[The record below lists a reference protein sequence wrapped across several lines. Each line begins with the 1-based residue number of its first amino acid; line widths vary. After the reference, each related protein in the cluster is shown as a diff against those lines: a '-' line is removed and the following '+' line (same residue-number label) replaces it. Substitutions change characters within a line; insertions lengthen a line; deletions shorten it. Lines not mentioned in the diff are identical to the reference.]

1 MAFTLTTQLEFSAA
15 HRLRG
20 YDGNCARLHG
30 HNWKVEISLTGSQL
44 NDVGMLI
51 DFKEI
56 KRTGKHILAQLD
68 HYYLNDIPP
77 FDAELNPTAEN
88 IAKYICESLQVN
100 AAFQAEKID
109 VQSVQVWESPRS
121 AVMYKPEG

>member
-1 MAFTLTTQLEFSAA
+1 MAFTLTTQLEFAAA

-44 NDVGMLI
+44 NEVGMLI

-56 KRTGKHILAQLD
+56 KRTGKQVLNQLD

-88 IAKYICESLQVN
+88 IAFYL
-100 AAFQAEKID
+100 FQQIGEALNNERIR
-109 VQSVQVWESPRS
+109 VSAVTVWENERNS
-121 AVMYKPEG
+121 ATFSSD

>member
-1 MAFTLTTQLEFSAA
+1 MAFTLTTQLEFAAA

-56 KRTGKHILAQLD
+56 KRTGKQILTQLD

-77 FDAELNPTAEN
+77 FDVELNPTAEN
-88 IAKYICESLQVN
+88 IAFYL
-100 AAFQAEKID
+100 FQQLSEALNDERI
-109 VQSVQVWESPRS
+109 SVSAVTVWENERNS
-121 AVMYKPEG
+121 ATFSLD

>member
-1 MAFTLTTQLEFSAA
+1 MAFTLKTHLEFAAA

-30 HNWKVEISLTGSQL
+30 HNWKVEISVTGSQL
-44 NDVGMLI
+44 NEVGMLI

-56 KRTGKHILAQLD
+56 KRRGKQILEQLD
-68 HYYLNDIPP
+68 HFYLNDIAP

-88 IAKYICESLQVN
+88 IAWYLFEQLSKDIDDTRIRVSAVTVWENDRN
-100 AAFQAEKID
+100 AATYSRD
-109 VQSVQVWESPRS
+109 
-121 AVMYKPEG
+121 

>member
-1 MAFTLTTQLEFSAA
+1 MAFTLTTQLEFAAA

-56 KRTGKHILAQLD
+56 KRTGKQVLTRLD

-88 IAKYICESLQVN
+88 IAFYL
-100 AAFQAEKID
+100 FQQLGEALNNERIR
-109 VQSVQVWESPRS
+109 VSAVTVWENERNS
-121 AVMYKPEG
+121 ATFSSD

>member
-1 MAFTLTTQLEFSAA
+1 MAFTLTTQLEFAAA

-44 NDVGMLI
+44 NEVGMLI

-56 KRTGKHILAQLD
+56 KRTGKQVLTRLD

-88 IAKYICESLQVN
+88 IAFYL
-100 AAFQAEKID
+100 FQQLGEALNNERIR
-109 VQSVQVWESPRS
+109 VSAVTVWENERNS
-121 AVMYKPEG
+121 ATFSSD

>member
-1 MAFTLTTQLEFSAA
+1 MAFTLTTQLEFAAA

-56 KRTGKHILAQLD
+56 KRTGKQILTQLD
-68 HYYLNDIPP
+68 HYYLNDISP

-88 IAKYICESLQVN
+88 IAFYL
-100 AAFQAEKID
+100 FQQLSEALNDERI
-109 VQSVQVWESPRS
+109 SVSAVRVWENERNS
-121 AVMYKPEG
+121 ATFSLD

>member
-1 MAFTLTTQLEFSAA
+1 MAFTLRTQLEFAAA
-15 HRLRG
+15 HHLRG

-30 HNWKVEISLTGSQL
+30 HNWKVEITVSGQQL
-44 NDVGMLI
+44 NDVGMLV

-56 KRTGKHILAQLD
+56 KRQGKAVLDQLD

-88 IAKYICESLQVN
+88 IAFYLFQQLSARMNDGRIAIATVTVWENDRN
-100 AAFQAEKID
+100 AATFSRD
-109 VQSVQVWESPRS
+109 
-121 AVMYKPEG
+121 

>member
-1 MAFTLTTQLEFSAA
+1 MAFTLTTQLEFAAA

-30 HNWKVEISLTGSQL
+30 HNWKVDISLTGSQL

-56 KRTGKHILAQLD
+56 KRTGKQILAQLD

-77 FDAELNPTAEN
+77 FDQDLNPTAEN
-88 IAKYICESLQVN
+88 IAFYLFAQLSEALNNERIRISAVR
-100 AAFQAEKID
+100 
-109 VQSVQVWESPRS
+109 VWENERNS
-121 AVMYKPEG
+121 ATFSSD

>member
-1 MAFTLTTQLEFSAA
+1 MAFTLTTQLEFAAA

-44 NDVGMLI
+44 NEVGMLI

-56 KRTGKHILAQLD
+56 KRTGKQVLAQLD

-88 IAKYICESLQVN
+88 IAFYL
-100 AAFQAEKID
+100 FQQLGEALNDERIR
-109 VQSVQVWESPRS
+109 VSSVTVWENERNS
-121 AVMYKPEG
+121 ATFSSD

>member
-1 MAFTLTTQLEFSAA
+1 MAFTLTTQLEFAAA

-30 HNWKVEISLTGSQL
+30 HNWKVEISMTGSQL

-56 KRTGKHILAQLD
+56 KRTGKQVLAQLD

-88 IAKYICESLQVN
+88 IAFYL
-100 AAFQAEKID
+100 FQQLGEALNDERIR
-109 VQSVQVWESPRS
+109 VSSVTVWENERNS
-121 AVMYKPEG
+121 ATFSSD